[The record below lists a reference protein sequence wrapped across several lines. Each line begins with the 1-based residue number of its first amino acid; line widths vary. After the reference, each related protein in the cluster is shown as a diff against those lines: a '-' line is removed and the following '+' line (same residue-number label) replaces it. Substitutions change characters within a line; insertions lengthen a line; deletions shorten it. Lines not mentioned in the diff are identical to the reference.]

1 MADRHGHGSPE
12 GGPDPLGPLFSG
24 LGDELSPALRPPGPT
39 AVRAVVARRSHRR
52 RVAGGVAAALTLV
65 LVVLGGGVLLRGPL
79 GGDSIVA
86 NRPSPSA
93 TGTPDAAGSASP
105 TPTSP
110 IATPTVSPS
119 PEVSAFT
126 RQAMLEID
134 LVLPDWPGNDSC
146 PRGGVDFTDG
156 QFVDGDHTL
165 TMLPGGRHPVY
176 ADALGDD
183 RQEVFVRIR
192 CARGDTPLGDALVA
206 LALRPDGA
214 LGAQPY
220 VFAGTPAERTYRDF
234 SVGGR
239 RVNVTVVERFPA
251 DGRAQARTFEWDG
264 SRFELIAGPARFP
277 STGTSDGPGA
287 ASGGPAGPS
296 LRDVDW
302 RNATLDL
309 PTDAT
314 TYSEYCSGDGLT
326 FRDGR
331 TTSGSTTVLQ
341 VPHPDVSPGTG
352 PGPTYGVVTG
362 DHGEE
367 AVVVFACRAS
377 GTTLLGT
384 KVALYRAGADGSPVA
399 VATVVVSYR
408 GNLRVVSS
416 TISGSTVVIAFSD
429 GTSSRRRWTGST
441 FEAA

>member
-12 GGPDPLGPLFSG
+12 GGPDPLGPLFAG

-79 GGDSIVA
+79 GGDSVVA
-86 NRPSPSA
+86 NRPSPRSSA
-93 TGTPDAAGSASP
+93 EPGASDTASP
-105 TPTSP
+105 APSDP
-110 IATPTVSPS
+110 VSSQSVPPS

-126 RQAMLEID
+126 KETLRELD
-134 LVLPDWPGNDSC
+134 VTLPAWPGNTSC
-146 PRGGVDFTDG
+146 PSGPMDFSRGEAA
-156 QFVDGDHTL
+156 DGDRTI
-165 TMLPGGRHPVY
+165 TMLPAVRQPYY
-176 ADALGDD
+176 ADAVGDD
-183 RQEVFVRIR
+183 RQEVFVRLR
-192 CARGDTPLGDALVA
+192 CARGDVPLGDALAA
-206 LALRPDGA
+206 LALQPDGTLAA
-214 LGAQPY
+214 LPY
-220 VFAGTPAERTYRDF
+220 VFAGTPAEQTYTEL
-234 SVGGR
+234 SVSGGR
-239 RVNVTVVERFPA
+239 VNLTVAERLPA
-251 DGRAQARTFEWDG
+251 DGRTQRRTYEWDG

-287 ASGGPAGPS
+287 ASSGPAGPS

-441 FEAA
+441 FEAV